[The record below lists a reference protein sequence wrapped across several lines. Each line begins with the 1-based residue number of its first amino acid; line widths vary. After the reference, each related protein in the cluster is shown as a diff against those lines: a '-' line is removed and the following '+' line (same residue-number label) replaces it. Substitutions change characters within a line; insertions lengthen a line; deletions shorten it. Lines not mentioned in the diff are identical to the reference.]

1 MTSPLRF
8 DDTTY
13 QSATTTVD
21 GVAVTYRYFTG
32 LTYVAQPVDDI
43 QKLNVFVPE
52 AYFNGQHVN
61 GYNRVSAPIFMPN
74 TVGGYMPGP
83 RDYPRNSQPFS
94 RGETILKA
102 LKQGYV
108 VVSAGVRGRTQ
119 TNFQGEYIGKAPAF
133 IVDMKAAVRYVK
145 FNAGRLPGDPDKI
158 ITNGTSAG
166 GATSALMGAS
176 GNADFFDTPLLALG
190 AAPATD
196 DVFAVSAYCP
206 IHNLEH
212 ADAAYEWEFSGIYQW
227 HRQKIRVVNNRRIC
241 TPVHGKLTPA
251 ERRLSPILKADFSG
265 YLNELHLTDDI
276 GRPLTLTPEG
286 NGSFK
291 DVIIA
296 QLRQSAQEA
305 LTAGVDVTKY
315 AGVTVVAGQVTDL
328 NWDRY
333 LRSITRMK
341 GVPAFDTL
349 DLSSP
354 EADLFGSRLV
364 AAKHFTPFAQDHTA
378 VTSQLADADLV
389 AAIDPLTY
397 LLKPQSHIAQH
408 WRIRHGAADRDTSF
422 AIPMILATKLKNNG
436 KDVDFTFPWA
446 TPHSGD
452 YDLPELFSWIDNLC
466 QPR

>member
-1 MTSPLRF
+1 MTSALRF
-8 DDTTY
+8 DETNY
-13 QSATTTVD
+13 QSATATVD
-21 GVAVTYRYFTG
+21 GETLTYRCFMD
-32 LTYVAQPVDDI
+32 LPYVSRPVDDI

-52 AYFNGQHVN
+52 AYFNGQRIN

-83 RDYPRNSQPFS
+83 RDFPKNPQPFS
-94 RGETILKA
+94 RGETILQA
-102 LKQGYV
+102 LKRGYV

-145 FNAGRLPGDPDKI
+145 FNAGRIPGDPEKI

-176 GNADFFDTPLLALG
+176 GNADYFDTPLLTLG

-212 ADAAYEWEFSGIYQW
+212 ADAAYEWEFGGIYQW
-227 HRQKIRVVNNRRIC
+227 HRQKIRVADNRRIC
-241 TPVHGKLTPA
+241 TPIHGKLTPA
-251 ERRLSPILKADFSG
+251 ERRLSPILQADFSG
-265 YLNELHLTDDI
+265 YLNGLKLTNEA
-276 GRPLTLTPEG
+276 GQPLTLTAEG
-286 NGSFK
+286 DGSFK
-291 DVIIA
+291 DAIITKI
-296 QLRQSAQEA
+296 RQSAQHA
-305 LTAGVDVTKY
+305 LTAGIDVTKY
-315 AGVTVVAGQVTDL
+315 AGITVVDGQVTRLDW
-328 NWDRY
+328 NQY
-333 LRSITRMK
+333 LRAITRMK
-341 GVPAFDTL
+341 GVPAFDAL

-364 AAKHFTPFAQDHTA
+364 AAKHFTSFAQAHTT

-389 AAIDPLTY
+389 AAINPLTY
-397 LLKPQSHIAQH
+397 LLQPQSHIARH

-422 AIPMILATKLKNNG
+422 AIPMILATKLKNLG
-436 KDVDFTFPWA
+436 KDVDFAFPWA

-452 YDLPELFSWIDNLC
+452 YDLPELFAWIDHLC
-466 QPR
+466 QPH